1 MGEEEKSDNTETADA
16 AGSTPPQPPD
26 KEGEMKA
33 KSVSRERDS
42 NTDKVPTSPVM
53 PKETKA
59 MPQDAK
65 AKDGSATSNNAS
77 SLAVQP
83 GQQATSA
90 SGAGQDV
97 NAGDGTNQD
106 TEKTP
111 PAASTESKKSAVAE
125 TKPREKTRLRKSGKK
140 SAKNKTKKHQ
150 MTPSDSEDSSSSSSS
165 SSGEETPKKSKKAKK
180 TEKVRKKKAKKAKSK
195 AKKDSDSDSDDED
208 SSSSE
213 KEEESTSTPA
223 QPTAN
228 ITVTLKHEPN
238 DSQNAKTLADAIAAQ
253 LGASTPATNESST
266 PSTKKEKGKKKDGKV
281 IKGSRAEFVRVD
293 RIWSTDDH
301 RFKTQPSTED
311 KVAGKY
317 DAYAFNVVRRFDY
330 QNRYTSTE
338 LVIIGKPL
346 KKALVHVMGSIS
358 GLSLEEDKPSIDPN
372 MVFLHLEQL
381 RSNVKE
387 LRKKSKK
394 ARRKREKV
402 NHKVQAKQLK
412 VLVKYLDEDYDE
424 TKKTLEPLLANGKI
438 TFDLCWALF
447 KSNDIVFLDVYNN
460 EAEHRAA
467 KVEFVSK
474 VSYPPTQC
482 TVLTGSRRKA
492 SSEESIT
499 PSTYGSWIMTGRN
512 LERQA

>member
-1 MGEEEKSDNTETADA
+1 MGEGEKSDSTEKADA
-16 AGSTPPQPPD
+16 AGSKPPPPPSD
-26 KEGEMKA
+26 QEGEA
-33 KSVSRERDS
+33 KVKSIAGDGDPSS
-42 NTDKVPTSPVM
+42 NTGSTSPVM
-53 PKETKA
+53 QKEKKA
-59 MPQDAK
+59 TPSDTK
-65 AKDGSATSNNAS
+65 AKDNSATSNNATT
-77 SLAVQP
+77 LAIQP

-90 SGAGQDV
+90 SATGQGV
-97 NAGDGTNQD
+97 KAGDGTNQD
-106 TEKTP
+106 TEKAP
-111 PAASTESKKSAVAE
+111 PAASTESKKAVTE
-125 TKPREKTRLRKSGKK
+125 TKTKEITRPEKSGKRPSK
-140 SAKNKTKKHQ
+140 TKTKKHQ
-150 MTPSDSEDSSSSSSS
+150 ITPSDSEDSSSSNSSS
-165 SSGEETPKKSKKAKK
+165 SEEETPKKKSKKAKK
-180 TEKVRKKKAKKAKSK
+180 AQKAKKTKKAKSK
-195 AKKDSDSDSDDED
+195 RKEDSDSDSDDED

-213 KEEESTSTPA
+213 EEEEAEKTTSAPA

-228 ITVTLKHEPN
+228 VTLTVKHEPN
-238 DSQNAKTLADAIAAQ
+238 DSQVAKAVADAFTLQ
-253 LGASTPATNESST
+253 LGASTPATNESSAT
-266 PSTKKEKGKKKDGKV
+266 STKKEKGKKKDGKV
-281 IKGSRAEFVRVD
+281 IKGSKAEFVRVD

-346 KKALVHVMGSIS
+346 KKALVHVVGSIS
-358 GLSLEEDKPSIDPN
+358 GLSLEEDKPTIDPN

-381 RSNVKE
+381 RSYVRE

-394 ARRKREKV
+394 ARKKRDKADRKA
-402 NHKVQAKQLK
+402 QSKQLK

-460 EAEHRAA
+460 ESEHRAA

-474 VSYPPTQC
+474 VSHPP
-482 TVLTGSRRKA
+482 K
-492 SSEESIT
+492 
-499 PSTYGSWIMTGRN
+499 
-512 LERQA
+512 